1 MSSTPYLDAASAR
14 GREFLGTR
22 HAIMAGAMTWV
33 SERHL
38 VSAISNAGGF
48 GVIACGSMPP
58 AILEAEIVATRALT
72 DKPFGVNLITLHPM
86 LDELIQVCARQQVT
100 HVVLAGGLPSGVA
113 IAAIKAFGAKLMCF
127 APTAALAKKL
137 VRSGVDAIVIEG
149 SEAGGHIGPVSLSV
163 LAQEILPVITEVPV
177 FVAGGMKRELVPGRW
192 QMAVETFTGFIDDML
207 EANIGKE
214 GHKYLPYIF
223 SLFMFILFG
232 NLLGL
237 LPIGVLGLHPFT
249 FTSHFTVTGV
259 LAVLS
264 FSIVLIVGF
273 WKHGLKFFTL
283 FVPHG
288 TPLPMIPIIFPI
300 ELISFLVRPFSLA
313 LRLFVAMM
321 AGHVLLK
328 VLSSFVMGGINAGVG
343 FGLLVSLPSFALMIG
358 ISALEI
364 LVAGI
369 QAYVFALL
377 TSLYINDAEHLH

>member
-1 MSSTPYLDAASAR
+1 MAAAPAKVDPMYQFTIAPIGGTEGWEIAGYNIAFTNSA
-14 GREFLGTR
+14 LW
-22 HAIMAGAMTWV
+22 MAVTTV
-33 SERHL
+33 L
-38 VSAISNAGGF
+38 
-48 GVIACGSMPP
+48 
-58 AILEAEIVATRALT
+58 LT
-72 DKPFGVNLITLHPM
+72 I
-86 LDELIQVCARQQVT
+86 
-100 HVVLAGGLPSGVA
+100 
-113 IAAIKAFGAKLMCF
+113 
-127 APTAALAKKL
+127 
-137 VRSGVDAIVIEG
+137 
-149 SEAGGHIGPVSLSV
+149 
-163 LAQEILPVITEVPV
+163 
-177 FVAGGMKRELVPGRW
+177 FVAGGMRRQLVPGRW

-214 GHKYLPYIF
+214 GRKYVPYVF
-223 SLFMFILFG
+223 SLFMFILFA

-237 LPIGVLGLHPFT
+237 LPLGVVGIHPFT

-259 LAVLS
+259 LAVMS

-273 WKHGLKFFTL
+273 WKHGLKFFSL

-300 ELISFLVRPFSLA
+300 ELISFAVRPFSLA

-328 VLSSFVMGGINAGVG
+328 VLSSFVIDGTNAGAG
-343 FGLLVSLPSFALMIG
+343 FGLLVGLPSFALMIG